1 MEEIWVLKK
10 IKINDELQDV
20 VAKST
25 DDYVT
30 VVYDG
35 PKINLAKAL
44 SNIKEEIKKIPC
56 ITPEQFASDSDIK
69 DIFGI

>member
-35 PKINLAKAL
+35 QKITLAKAL
-44 SNIKEEIKKIPC
+44 SNIKEEIKKILWNFSWVTQRKLSSGSC
-56 ITPEQFASDSDIK
+56 F
-69 DIFGI
+69 FV

>member
-35 PKINLAKAL
+35 QKITLAKAL
-44 SNIKEEIKKIPC
+44 
-56 ITPEQFASDSDIK
+56 
-69 DIFGI
+69 